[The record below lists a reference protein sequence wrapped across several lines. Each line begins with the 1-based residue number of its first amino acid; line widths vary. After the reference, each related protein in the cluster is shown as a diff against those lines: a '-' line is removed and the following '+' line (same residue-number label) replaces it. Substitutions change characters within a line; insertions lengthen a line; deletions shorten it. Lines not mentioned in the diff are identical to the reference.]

1 MAEVEMRALEIPFRM
16 ATPIVPQPKTLNTG
30 RFDEL
35 KVIMI

>member
-1 MAEVEMRALEIPFRM
+1 MAEFEMRAREIPFRI

-35 KVIMI
+35 KVILI